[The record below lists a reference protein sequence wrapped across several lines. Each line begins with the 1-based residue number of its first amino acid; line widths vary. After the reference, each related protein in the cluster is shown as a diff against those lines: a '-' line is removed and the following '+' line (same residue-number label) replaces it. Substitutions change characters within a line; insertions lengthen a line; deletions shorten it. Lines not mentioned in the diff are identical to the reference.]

1 MFYERPRMRIHLKVA
16 AVILAVS
23 FAGSVLITHVQA
35 ADAKKPQYTT
45 KDIMKA
51 VHKGDDNIGKRVSKG
66 VASKDDIDTMVKYY
80 ESLPL
85 NDPPR
90 GDKAEW
96 NAKTKK
102 LVAAAR
108 EVKTGAPGALDHYKE
123 AANCKACH
131 TAHKPEDK
139 K

>member
-1 MFYERPRMRIHLKVA
+1 MFYEGPRMRIHSKIS

-23 FAGSVLITHVQA
+23 FAGSAVFTCVQA
-35 ADAKKPQYTT
+35 ADAKKAQYTI
-45 KDIMKA
+45 KEVMKA

-66 VASKDDIDTMVKYY
+66 VASKEDIDTMVKYY

-90 GDKAEW
+90 GDKTEW
-96 NAKTKK
+96 TAKTKK
-102 LVAAAR
+102 LVAAAK
-108 EVKTGAPGALDHYKE
+108 EVKAGAPAALDHFKE

>member
-1 MFYERPRMRIHLKVA
+1 MKPHRTKVI
-16 AVILAVS
+16 AVILGAS
-23 FAGSVLITHVQA
+23 FILTPIALRA
-35 ADAKKPQYTT
+35 AQKPKYTV

-51 VHKGDDNIGKRVSKG
+51 INKGDDNIGKRAAKG
-66 VASKDDIDTMVKYY
+66 QASPEDLAKMVEYY

-90 GDKAEW
+90 GDKSSWEH
-96 NAKTKK
+96 KTAA
-102 LVAAAR
+102 LLAAA
-108 EVKTGAPGALDHYKE
+108 KDLKAGKPNALQAYKE

-131 TAHKPEDK
+131 TEHKPQDK